1 MNTGTIVLRLAL
13 AVVLSGL
20 IGQERENKNRPAGF
34 RTHILVCV
42 GSTIVMLTSEYVFEQ
57 YKGLTN
63 LDPARLGAQ
72 VISGIGF
79 LGAGTI
85 IRDGG
90 SVKGLTTAASLWSV
104 ACVGLAVGIG
114 FYQGAVIGTVL
125 IYLTLLL
132 LGKFGRAIESKASHM
147 EICIDMDNRP
157 GKIGEIGTFLGKY
170 DVNIRN
176 IEFLSDDG
184 LDENEVLIK
193 LGLKLP
199 HGVTHDKIIEEL
211 GHISG
216 IRHVD
221 KV

>member
-1 MNTGTIVLRLAL
+1 MDTGTILLRLAL
-13 AVVLSGL
+13 SVVLSGL

-42 GSTIVMLTSEYVFEQ
+42 GSTIVMLTSEFVFQQ
-57 YKGLTN
+57 YKGVAN
-63 LDPARLGAQ
+63 MDPARLGAQ

-114 FYQGAVIGTVL
+114 FYQGAIIGTIL
-125 IYLTLLL
+125 IYLTLFL
-132 LGKFGRAIESKASHM
+132 LGKFGRAIENKASHL
-147 EICIDMDNRP
+147 EICIDMENKP

-176 IEFLSDDG
+176 IEFLHDDG

-193 LGLKLP
+193 LALKLP
-199 HGVTHDKIIEEL
+199 HGITHDRIIEEL
-211 GHISG
+211 SHISG
-216 IRHVD
+216 ILHVD
-221 KV
+221 RV